1 MFKKKYQTY
10 IWIGILL
17 FSTII
22 IFLTI
27 FRYTGYK
34 ANTSNND
41 VNVSEFKNISDL
53 SEKEL
58 LDIADKKRD
67 EVEDTLKGFKMF
79 TLSSISDDYNEN
91 DDKEL
96 IGISDLF
103 LDSLKDLVTDEL
115 YSKYTSDMIKVNIKD
130 NIELKYDDKI
140 LSEVNEV
147 YAIKKQII
155 NEIFGNSAVAI
166 DNVSSKDIKLET
178 ASNNEINGKVIIKF
192 CDLDN
197 HCNEGSF
204 SYSLKKVDNQWKVSK
219 IN

>member
-34 ANTSNND
+34 ASTSNND
-41 VNVSEFKNISDL
+41 VKVSEFKNISDL

-178 ASNNEINGKVIIKF
+178 ASNNEINGKVIVKF

>member
-41 VNVSEFKNISDL
+41 VKVSEFKNISDL

-79 TLSSISDDYNEN
+79 T
-91 DDKEL
+91 
-96 IGISDLF
+96 
-103 LDSLKDLVTDEL
+103 
-115 YSKYTSDMIKVNIKD
+115 
-130 NIELKYDDKI
+130 
-140 LSEVNEV
+140 
-147 YAIKKQII
+147 
-155 NEIFGNSAVAI
+155 
-166 DNVSSKDIKLET
+166 
-178 ASNNEINGKVIIKF
+178 
-192 CDLDN
+192 
-197 HCNEGSF
+197 
-204 SYSLKKVDNQWKVSK
+204 
-219 IN
+219 

>member
-17 FSTII
+17 FSAIV

-34 ANTSNND
+34 ASTSNSD

-67 EVEDTLKGFKMF
+67 EVEDTLKGFKIF

-103 LDSLKDLVTDEL
+103 LDSLKDLFTDEL

-166 DNVSSKDIKLET
+166 DNVLSKDIKLET

-197 HCNEGSF
+197 RCNEGSF

>member
-34 ANTSNND
+34 ASTSNND
-41 VNVSEFKNISDL
+41 VKVSEFKNISDL

-103 LDSLKDLVTDEL
+103 LDSLKDLFTDEL

>member
-34 ANTSNND
+34 ASTSNND
-41 VNVSEFKNISDL
+41 VKVSEFKNISDL

>member
-34 ANTSNND
+34 ASTSDND
-41 VNVSEFKNISDL
+41 VKVSEFKNISDL

>member
-34 ANTSNND
+34 ASTPNND
-41 VNVSEFKNISDL
+41 VKVSEFKNISDL

>member
-41 VNVSEFKNISDL
+41 VKVSEFKNISDL

-204 SYSLKKVDNQWKVSK
+204 SYSLKKVHNKS
-219 IN
+219 

>member
-34 ANTSNND
+34 ASTSNND
-41 VNVSEFKNISDL
+41 VTVSEFKNISDL

>member
-103 LDSLKDLVTDEL
+103 LGSLKDLVTDEL

>member
-41 VNVSEFKNISDL
+41 VKVSEFKNISDL

-140 LSEVNEV
+140 LSEVNEL

>member
-34 ANTSNND
+34 ASTSNND

>member
-41 VNVSEFKNISDL
+41 VKVSEFKNISDL

>member
-41 VNVSEFKNISDL
+41 VKVSEFKNISDL

-204 SYSLKKVDNQWKVSK
+204 LYSLKKVDNQWKVSK

>member
-103 LDSLKDLVTDEL
+103 LDSLKDLFTDEL

>member
-1 MFKKKYQTY
+1 
-10 IWIGILL
+10 
-17 FSTII
+17 
-22 IFLTI
+22 
-27 FRYTGYK
+27 
-34 ANTSNND
+34 
-41 VNVSEFKNISDL
+41 
-53 SEKEL
+53 
-58 LDIADKKRD
+58 
-67 EVEDTLKGFKMF
+67 
-79 TLSSISDDYNEN
+79 
-91 DDKEL
+91 
-96 IGISDLF
+96 
-103 LDSLKDLVTDEL
+103 
-115 YSKYTSDMIKVNIKD
+115 MIKVNIKD

>member
-34 ANTSNND
+34 ASTSNND
-41 VNVSEFKNISDL
+41 VKVSEFKNISDL

-140 LSEVNEV
+140 LSAVNEV

-204 SYSLKKVDNQWKVSK
+204 LYSLKKVDNQWKVSK

>member
-41 VNVSEFKNISDL
+41 VKVSEFKNISDL

-204 SYSLKKVDNQWKVSK
+204 SYSLKKVDNQLKVSK

>member
-17 FSTII
+17 FSAII

-41 VNVSEFKNISDL
+41 VKVSEFKNISDL

>member
-34 ANTSNND
+34 ASTPNND
-41 VNVSEFKNISDL
+41 VKVSEFKNISDL

-103 LDSLKDLVTDEL
+103 LDSLKDLFTDEL

-140 LSEVNEV
+140 LSAVNEV

>member
-34 ANTSNND
+34 ASTSNND
-41 VNVSEFKNISDL
+41 VKVSEFKNISDL

-115 YSKYTSDMIKVNIKD
+115 YSKYTSDMIRVNIKD

>member
-41 VNVSEFKNISDL
+41 VKVSEFKNISDL

-103 LDSLKDLVTDEL
+103 LDSLKDLFTDEL

>member
-34 ANTSNND
+34 ASTPNND
-41 VNVSEFKNISDL
+41 VKVSEFKNISDL

-204 SYSLKKVDNQWKVSK
+204 LYSLKKVDNQWKVSK

>member
-41 VNVSEFKNISDL
+41 VKVSEFKNISDL

-115 YSKYTSDMIKVNIKD
+115 YSKYTSDMIRVNIKD

>member
-34 ANTSNND
+34 ASTSNND

-197 HCNEGSF
+197 HCNEMESF
-204 SYSLKKVDNQWKVSK
+204 
-219 IN
+219 

>member
-34 ANTSNND
+34 ASTSNND
-41 VNVSEFKNISDL
+41 VKVSEFKNISDL

-67 EVEDTLKGFKMF
+67 EVEDTLKGFKIF

>member
-17 FSTII
+17 FSAII

-34 ANTSNND
+34 ASTSDND
-41 VNVSEFKNISDL
+41 VKVSEFKNISDL